1 MPISGLILTV
11 KAKILYEKLYGSR
24 DSSVTDT
31 IDTSKNSEGTY
42 FKASS
47 GWLAKFKARHG
58 IRKLTCVGEALSAS
72 SDDIELSIQDYLIL

>member
-1 MPISGLILTV
+1 MPVSGLILTV

-42 FKASS
+42 LRPVLDGWQSSKQGMAS
-47 GWLAKFKARHG
+47 AN
-58 IRKLTCVGEALSAS
+58 
-72 SDDIELSIQDYLIL
+72 